1 MKEWFYVKHPDGR
14 RMVYRTDVVV
24 GVRETDTGVMILFKD
39 EGQVATDTYD
49 LASFISNVLE
59 ENDLLKALDDS
70 ADRRMVSDKDIYR
83 SANLMIHQHG
93 DGSINPGLTVE

>member
-39 EGQVATDTYD
+39 QEQLATDSYD
-49 LASFISNVLE
+49 LPSFVSNVLE
-59 ENDLLKALDDS
+59 EDDLLKALDDS
-70 ADRRMVSDKDIYR
+70 A
-83 SANLMIHQHG
+83 N
-93 DGSINPGLTVE
+93 